1 MGLLA
6 PWFLG
11 GLAALSIPV
20 FVHLLRKH
28 VTTPRPVSSL
38 MFFERGTQSS
48 TRHRKLRYLLLFALR
63 FALMLLV
70 VLAFANPFIR
80 RASADANGHLL
91 LIVLDNSFS
100 MRAENHFALA
110 KQQALTTLSAKPHSS
125 KAQIIAL
132 GGRLDVLTQPI
143 TDEAQLRA
151 ALESIQLGD
160 GHANFG
166 DLGRSLRALSDTV
179 HTPIDLHLFSDLQRT
194 AMPANFADMVLPG
207 NAVLTLHP
215 AATSA
220 AMPNWTVES
229 IEAPAELA
237 DPKDPKRSRVHAI
250 VAGFSTP
257 AITKT
262 VTLVVNGKAIATRK
276 VDVPANGR
284 AAVEF
289 APLDVG
295 YGFNRCEIRIDGGD
309 ALPSDDSA
317 VFSVRRSDPERVL
330 FVHNAADARSP
341 LYFGAALQA
350 AAHASFVLQS
360 VSVEQV
366 QDLDPTKFAFVV
378 LSDAPALPSI
388 FANTLQQYVAKGGN
402 VLIALG
408 TSSAQSGKIP
418 LWGSNVAER
427 HNYADSAAAATIG
440 RVDFS
445 YPALAQ
451 AQPGRDNGG
460 WAAVKVFYASVVNP
474 AQARVAAWLT
484 DGTPLLLDKQLG
496 EGHVMLLATGL
507 DNLTNDLPLH
517 PVFVAFV
524 DHASRY
530 LSGTDQLS
538 GSQLVDSYVQLRAA
552 TQATGALGSVE
563 VIDPEGRR
571 PLSLDEA
578 RHAQTIRL
586 ERAGFYRIRFA
597 SGRDAV
603 IGVNADRRESDLQP
617 MPDDVQKLWSGS
629 ASGQTSQAAA
639 AVGSEKQYRPVSLWW
654 YVMLLALI
662 VVAAESFVASSYMGT
677 QREEA

>member
-11 GLAALSIPV
+11 GLAALGIPV

-63 FALMLLV
+63 FALILLV
-70 VLAFANPFIR
+70 VLAFANPFVR
-80 RASADANGHLL
+80 RASADANGRLL
-91 LIVLDNSFS
+91 IIVLDNSFS
-100 MRAENHFALA
+100 MRAGNHFALA
-110 KQQALTTLSAKPHSS
+110 KQQALAALSAKPHSA
-125 KAQIIAL
+125 KAQVMAL
-132 GGRLDVLTQPI
+132 GGRLAVLTQPI

-151 ALESIQLGD
+151 ALESIQPGD

-166 DLGRSLRALSDTV
+166 ELGRSLRALSEMV

-207 NAVLTLHP
+207 NASLILHP
-215 AATSA
+215 IATGTV
-220 AMPNWTVES
+220 MPNWTVES
-229 IEAPAELA
+229 IDAPSELA
-237 DPKDPKRSRVHAI
+237 DPKDPKHSRVRAVI
-250 VAGFSTP
+250 ASYGASE
-257 AITKT
+257 ATKN
-262 VTLVVNGKAIATRK
+262 VTLVVNGKSIASRK

-284 AAVEF
+284 ASVEF

-309 ALPSDDSA
+309 SLPADDSA
-317 VFSVRRSDPERVL
+317 EFSIRRSDPERVL
-330 FVHNAADARSP
+330 FVHNAADSRSP
-341 LYFGAALQA
+341 IYFGAALQA

-366 QDLDPTKFAFVV
+366 QDLDPAKFAFVV
-378 LSDAPALPSI
+378 LSDVPTLPSI
-388 FANTLQQYVAKGGN
+388 FDNTLQQYVAKGGN

-418 LWGSNVAER
+418 LWGSNVSER
-427 HNYADSAAAATIG
+427 HNYAESSGSASIG

-451 AQPGRDNGG
+451 EQPGRDNGG
-460 WAAVKVFYASVVNP
+460 WTAVKVLYASVVN
-474 AQARVAAWLT
+474 ATQARIAAWLT
-484 DGTPLLLDKQLG
+484 DGTPLVLEKQLG
-496 EGHVMLLATGL
+496 EGHVLLLATGL

-524 DHASRY
+524 DHLSRY
-530 LSGTDQLS
+530 LSGSDQLS
-538 GSQLVDSYVQLRAA
+538 GSRVVDSYVQLRAVA
-552 TQATGALGSVE
+552 QSTAGLRSVE
-563 VIDPEGRR
+563 VIDPDGRR

-578 RHAQTIRL
+578 RRAQSIRL
-586 ERAGFYRIRFA
+586 ERSGFYRIRFA

-603 IGVNADRRESDLQP
+603 IGANADRRESDLQP

-629 ASGQTSQAAA
+629 SSGQATPVASSADI
-639 AVGSEKQYRPVSLWW
+639 EKQYRPISLWW
-654 YVMLLALI
+654 YVMLLAFI
-662 VVAAESFVASSYMGT
+662 VVAAESLIASSYLGT